1 MALYAIGDLHLSF
14 SVDKPMDI
22 FGEAW
27 VRHEEKIKESWMAQ
41 VKESDTVLI
50 PGDISWAT
58 GFEEAKA
65 DLQWIDDLPGTK
77 VLLRGNH
84 DYWWT
89 SLKKMKEAF
98 PKLEF
103 LQNNFY
109 EYESHM
115 ICGTR
120 GWVCPNKQNFDD
132 HDEKI
137 YNRELIRLKLS
148 LDSAKKASDKP
159 IIVMTHYP
167 PTNDQFEPSGFTEIY
182 ETYDVSKVIFG
193 HLHTEVSFKSGLQ
206 GTIRGVDYQL
216 VSSDYVQF
224 QLQKIV
230 D

>member
-1 MALYAIGDLHLSF
+1 VALYAIGDLHLSF

>member
-1 MALYAIGDLHLSF
+1 VALYAIGDLHLSL

-27 VRHEEKIKESWMAQ
+27 VRHEEKIKESWLSL
-41 VKESDTVLI
+41 VTEDDTVLL

-58 GFEEAKA
+58 SFDEAKV
-65 DLQWIDDLPGTK
+65 DLKWIDDLPGKK
-77 VLLRGNH
+77 VLIRGNH

-98 PKLEF
+98 PQMDF
-103 LQNNFY
+103 IQNNFY
-109 EYESHM
+109 EYKSHM

-120 GWVCPNKQNFDD
+120 GWICPNRQNFDE

-137 YNRELIRLKLS
+137 YKRELIRLKLS
-148 LDSAKKASDKP
+148 LDSAKKVSEKP
-159 IIVMTHYP
+159 LIVMTHYP
-167 PTNDQFEPSGFTEIY
+167 PTNEKYEPSGFTEIY
-182 ETYDVSKVIFG
+182 ENYGVSTVIYG
-193 HLHTEVSFKSGLQ
+193 HLHTEVSFKCGLQ
-206 GTIRGVDYQL
+206 GTVNGVTYRL
-216 VSSDYVQF
+216 VSSDYVRF

>member
-27 VRHEEKIKESWMAQ
+27 VRHEQQIKESWMAQ

-148 LDSAKKASDKP
+148 LESAKKASDKP

>member
-1 MALYAIGDLHLSF
+1 MALYAIGDLHLSL

-27 VRHEEKIKESWMAQ
+27 VRHEEKIKESWLSQ
-41 VKESDTVLI
+41 VKEEDTVLM

-58 GFEEAKA
+58 GFDEAMM
-65 DLQWIDDLPGTK
+65 DLKWIDGLPGRK
-77 VLLRGNH
+77 ILLRGNH

-98 PKLEF
+98 PELEF
-103 LQNNFY
+103 LQNNYFEIGDY
-109 EYESHM
+109 I

-120 GWVCPNKQNFDD
+120 GWICPNNQNFDD

-137 YNRELIRLKLS
+137 YSRELIRLKLS
-148 LDSAKKASDKP
+148 LDSAKKVKGKK

-182 ETYDVSKVIFG
+182 ETYGVSKVLYG

-206 GTIRGVDYQL
+206 GTIGGVEYQL
-216 VSSDYVQF
+216 VSSDYVKF
-224 QLQKIV
+224 QLQKIAE
-230 D
+230 